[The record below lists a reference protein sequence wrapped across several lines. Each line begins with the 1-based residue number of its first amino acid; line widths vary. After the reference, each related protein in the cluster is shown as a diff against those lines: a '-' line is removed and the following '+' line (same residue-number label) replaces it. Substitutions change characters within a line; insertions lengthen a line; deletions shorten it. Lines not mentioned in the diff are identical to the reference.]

1 MCRKLSKWLS
11 DTLRSKKDL
20 FFCNHRVVSI
30 KLDKV
35 MEKFDS
41 EVRILITLFTLMS
54 DQGRISPHY
63 IEQAS
68 DEYKEKYQ
76 L

>member
-1 MCRKLSKWLS
+1 
-11 DTLRSKKDL
+11 
-20 FFCNHRVVSI
+20 
-30 KLDKV
+30 

-63 IEQAS
+63 IEQAN

-76 L
+76 LKDY

>member
-1 MCRKLSKWLS
+1 
-11 DTLRSKKDL
+11 
-20 FFCNHRVVSI
+20 
-30 KLDKV
+30 

-54 DQGRISPHY
+54 DQGKISPQS

-68 DEYKEKYQ
+68 DDYKEKYQ

>member
-1 MCRKLSKWLS
+1 M
-11 DTLRSKKDL
+11 
-20 FFCNHRVVSI
+20 VSI